1 MATFVLVHG
10 AMHGGWCWCD
20 VRARLAAAGHSVHT
34 PTLTGQ
40 GDRRHLLTPEV
51 GVGTHVR
58 DLVDLLWFEDLDD
71 VVLGLH
77 SYAGVLA
84 GPVVE
89 QAAGRVAAVV
99 YLGAFVTRPG
109 ECLLDVEPPAVAQRY
124 RDLAAEHG
132 DGWRVPASTAFLD
145 QWGVT
150 DPGRREW
157 IGPRLTDFPLR
168 CCTEPTEFDA
178 RVLDAVPR
186 TYVRHTDPAMPS
198 LEGAWRRMEAEGV
211 DVIDIACGHDLMLA
225 APDETAGLLARLAGA

>member
-1 MATFVLVHG
+1 MTTFVLVHG
-10 AMHGGWCWCD
+10 AMHGGWCWTD
-20 VRARLAAAGHSVHT
+20 VRARLAAAGHTVHT

-51 GVGTHVR
+51 GIETHVR
-58 DLVDLLWFEDLDD
+58 DLTELLWFEDLHD

-77 SYAGVLA
+77 SYAGLLG

-89 QAAGRVAAVV
+89 RAGGRVAAVV

-109 ECLLDVEPPAVAQRY
+109 ESLLDVEPPAVAQRY
-124 RDLAAEHG
+124 RDLAAGAG

-150 DPGRREW
+150 DPGRRDW

-168 CCTEPTEFDA
+168 CCTEPTDFDPA
-178 RVLDAVPR
+178 PLGALPR
-186 TYVRHTDPAMPS
+186 TYVRHTAPAMPS
-198 LEGAWRRMEAEGV
+198 LVGAAQRMEADGV
-211 DVIDIACGHDLMLA
+211 EIVDIESGHDMMLA
-225 APDETAGLLARLAGA
+225 APDETATLLVRLAGA

>member
-10 AMHGGWCWCD
+10 AMHGGWCWGD
-20 VRARLAAAGHSVHT
+20 VRTRLVAAGHTVHT

-40 GDRRHLLTPEV
+40 GDRRHLLSREV
-51 GVGTHVR
+51 GIDTHVR
-58 DLVDLLWFEDLDD
+58 DLTELLWFEDLRD
-71 VVLGLH
+71 VILGLH

-89 QAAGRVAAVV
+89 RADGRVAAVV

-109 ECLLDVEPPAVAQRY
+109 ESLLDVEPPAVAQRY

-132 DGWRVPASTAFLD
+132 DGWRVPASPAFLD

-168 CCTEPTEFDA
+168 CCTEPTVYDGA
-178 RVLDAVPR
+178 ALAAVR
-186 TYVRHTDPAMPS
+186 RAYVRHTAPAMPS
-198 LEGAWRRMEAEGV
+198 LEGAWRRMQADGIE
-211 DVIDIACGHDLMLA
+211 VIDVACGHDLMLA
-225 APDETAGLLARLAGA
+225 APDETVRILERVAQA